1 MIRTLLI
8 ATGAAA
14 LLGACT
20 VTTVSDPYY
29 SRGSYYNP
37 PGWIDRDR
45 DGRDDRVQRDR
56 YYSSGYYSSGYNT
69 GYQGG
74 YYDRW
79 GNWHSYR

>member
-1 MIRTLLI
+1 MIRNILI
-8 ATGAAA
+8 AAGAAA

-20 VTTVSDPYY
+20 VTTVSNDPYY

-37 PGWIDRDR
+37 PGWVDRDR
-45 DGRDDRVQRDR
+45 NGVDDRTQR
-56 YYSSGYYSSGYNT
+56 SGYYSSGYNS